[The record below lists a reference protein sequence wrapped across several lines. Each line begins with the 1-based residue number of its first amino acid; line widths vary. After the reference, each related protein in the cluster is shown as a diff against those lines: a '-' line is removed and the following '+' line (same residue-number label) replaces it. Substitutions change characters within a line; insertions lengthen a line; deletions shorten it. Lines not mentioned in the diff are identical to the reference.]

1 MQSEFF
7 IEGKSF
13 YYNGMQSWHV
23 PATTF
28 LIVQMLWIIK
38 KSIHETKNHV
48 GLIASWMFLLISVA
62 NVFIL
67 NSSIIFLSNKFIL
80 MSLKHETSFMNEI
93 MFSQHHKI
101 KKVFWLFIHSAL
113 MQIKYWFCDD
123 DEDDDDMS
131 ELENSRWHANLIEL
145 LCQIGSFSFSFM

>member
-80 MSLKHETSFMNEI
+80 MSLKHETSLMNEI

-101 KKVFWLFIHSAL
+101 KKSLLTIHPL
-113 MQIKYWFCDD
+113 CI
-123 DEDDDDMS
+123 
-131 ELENSRWHANLIEL
+131 NANKILILWWRRGRRRHEWIRKFTMT
-145 LCQIGSFSFSFM
+145 CQPHWIIMPNR